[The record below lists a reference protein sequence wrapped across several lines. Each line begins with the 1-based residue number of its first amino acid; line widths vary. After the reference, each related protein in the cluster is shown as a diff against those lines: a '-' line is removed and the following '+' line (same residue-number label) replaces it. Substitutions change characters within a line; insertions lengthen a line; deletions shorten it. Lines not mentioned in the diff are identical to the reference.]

1 MNKLYILTTFFIP
14 SRAVSGGA
22 SDDSSSDQVT
32 QPPADPCVFK
42 HFLSDFT
49 LFAKSQ
55 THSNQ

>member
-32 QPPADPCVFK
+32 QPPADP
-42 HFLSDFT
+42 HSLSVFT